1 MFIFF
6 MSFALTEISETHG
19 SQTRKEF
26 KREEK
31 TMKRIIIL
39 SVALCLGIVLLALLS
54 SESKSKAA
62 PISVYAAE
70 HRPESKARPV
80 PPRMYVAD
88 SGMVTLGPNEF
99 LRLTV
104 TPTGSPRTSLTV
116 TFTAQVTQS
125 VCSGGVCTHTVTSE
139 NTTSPVSLMPGQG
152 ASHDIVQPAG
162 ASAVR
167 GMVTGNSP
175 DMRVNGLIIDGATG
189 QSREANYYSITL
201 VNAN

>member
-1 MFIFF
+1 
-6 MSFALTEISETHG
+6 
-19 SQTRKEF
+19 
-26 KREEK
+26 
-31 TMKRIIIL
+31 MKRIIIL
-39 SVALCLGIVLLALLS
+39 SVALCLSTGLLVLLS
-54 SESKSKAA
+54 SDSKTKAA
-62 PISVYAAE
+62 PITLYAAE
-70 HRPESKARPV
+70 PRPESQAKAVSPK
-80 PPRMYVAD
+80 MYVAD
-88 SGMVTLGPNEF
+88 SGMITLGPNEF

-104 TPTGSPRTSLTV
+104 TPTGSPRTPLTV
-116 TFTAQVTQS
+116 TFTAKVTQS
-125 VCSGGVCTHTVTSE
+125 VCSGGVCTHTVGSE
-139 NTTSPVSLMPGQG
+139 YTTNPVSLMAGQG